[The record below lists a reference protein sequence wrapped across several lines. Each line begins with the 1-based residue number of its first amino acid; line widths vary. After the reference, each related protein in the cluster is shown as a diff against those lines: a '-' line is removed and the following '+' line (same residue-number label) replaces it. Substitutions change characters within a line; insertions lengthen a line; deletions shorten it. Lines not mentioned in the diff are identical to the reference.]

1 MTTSTPP
8 LETELFAR
16 SLEDRDSAIIARH
29 YGLDG
34 KGGAN
39 FQRIGD
45 EVGLTRERVRQ
56 IVSETD
62 PRQYFKSGGTGAL
75 DRVIAFVVS
84 NLPSR
89 AEELESSLQSNGLTR
104 GIFRLEGLLSTATLL
119 RRPAPF
125 RVASLNETR
134 FAVAASYPDFRE
146 IAARARQKVRRYG
159 MANMASCG
167 AGKHKAG
174 GSQRELELIHSIL
187 TAQPDFRWL
196 DHNTGWFWFSDATN
210 NRVANRIRKM
220 LAVANPL
227 KISEIRAGLAR
238 MRDPL
243 PPNGTLIAFCRQLQ
257 GLSVYDDTITAT
269 SEIKLG
275 EVLNRTERDIF
286 RLLSE
291 HNGCMSNSELIC
303 RSHGLGMKRP
313 TFYQCVTYSPI
324 VSRYNRSHYRL
335 IGWSQTRD
343 GAAGS

>member
-1 MTTSTPP
+1 M
-8 LETELFAR
+8 ETELFA
-16 SLEDRDSAIIARH
+16 LGLDDRDSAIIARH

-45 EVGLTRERVRQ
+45 EIGLTRERVRQ

-62 PRQYFKSGGTGAL
+62 LRQYFKSSGIGAL
-75 DRVIAFVVS
+75 DRVIAAIVS
-84 NLPSR
+84 NLPAR
-89 AEELESSLQSNGLTR
+89 AEELETMLQTNGLTR
-104 GIFRLEGLLSTATLL
+104 SVFRLEGLIAIAALL

-125 RVASLNETR
+125 RVTNLNGTR
-134 FAVAASYPDFRE
+134 FVAATGYPSFRE
-146 IAARARQKVRRYG
+146 IATRARQKVRRYG
-159 MANMASCG
+159 MANIAACLVG
-167 AGKHKAG
+167 KTRAGEG
-174 GSQRELELIHSIL
+174 PRESQLIEAIL
-187 TAQPDFRWL
+187 TAQTDFRWL
-196 DHNTGWFWFSDATN
+196 DRETGWFWFSDATN

-227 KISEIRAGLAR
+227 KIAEVRAGLAR
-238 MRDPL
+238 MGDPL
-243 PPNGTLIAFCRQLQ
+243 PPNNTLIAFCQQLP
-257 GLSVYDDTITAT
+257 GITVYADTIKAT
-269 SEIKLG
+269 SEIDLA

-303 RSHGLGMKRP
+303 QSHGLGMKRP

-324 VSRYNRSHYRL
+324 VSRYNRNHYRL
-335 IGWSQTRD
+335 IGWQTHG

>member
-1 MTTSTPP
+1 M
-8 LETELFAR
+8 ETELFA
-16 SLEDRDSAIIARH
+16 LGLDDRDSAIIARH

-62 PRQYFKSGGTGAL
+62 LRQYFKTSGICAL
-75 DRVIAFVVS
+75 DRVIAAIVS
-84 NLPSR
+84 NLPAR
-89 AEELESSLQSNGLTR
+89 AEELETMLQTSGLTR
-104 GIFRLEGLLSTATLL
+104 SVFRLEGLIAIAALL

-125 RVASLNETR
+125 RVTSLNGTR
-134 FAVAASYPDFRE
+134 FVVGTGYPSFRE
-146 IAARARQKVRRYG
+146 IATRARQKVRRYG
-159 MANMASCG
+159 MANLTACLVG
-167 AGKHKAG
+167 RNKVGDG
-174 GSQRELELIHSIL
+174 QREPQLIEAIL
-187 TAQPDFRWL
+187 TAQTDFLWL
-196 DHNTGWFWFSDATN
+196 DRETGWFWFSDATN

-227 KISEIRAGLAR
+227 KIGEVRAGLAR
-238 MRDPL
+238 MGDPL
-243 PPNGTLIAFCRQLQ
+243 PPNKTLIAFCRQLP
-257 GLSVYDDTITAT
+257 GIAVYGDTIQAT
-269 SEIKLG
+269 SEINLG

-303 RSHGLGMKRP
+303 QSHGLGMKRP

-324 VSRYNRSHYRL
+324 VSRYNRNHYRL
-335 IGWSQTRD
+335 IGWQTQG
-343 GAAGS
+343 GATGS